1 LKDEDEPQEKTMN
14 SRNWLAPGIGVV
26 VVLLPVFGT
35 FLPVG
40 VLESIARV
48 FGGKA
53 FPDSPVF
60 LYAVRVM
67 SATYVG
73 VGAFFVILAL
83 GPTKYGVLVPF
94 SGVAAVLLG
103 VVCAIAGLAVRMP
116 VLWFVGD
123 SGACVVLG
131 VLILV
136 FFAAG
141 KIDRPS
147 GLCRDLLLLLP
158 RIRTI
163 I

>member
-1 LKDEDEPQEKTMN
+1 M
-14 SRNWLAPGIGVV
+14 
-26 VVLLPVFGT
+26 
-35 FLPVG
+35 
-40 VLESIARV
+40 
-48 FGGKA
+48 
-53 FPDSPVF
+53 
-60 LYAVRVM
+60 
-67 SATYVG
+67 
-73 VGAFFVILAL
+73 
-83 GPTKYGVLVPF
+83 LVPF